1 MDLKPLAFWRS
12 LVQRFL
18 NNPLLQRVVRN
29 AGYLFS
35 AQTFSA
41 AMSFGQGVLAA
52 RLLGVEGAGYV
63 GLITQFS
70 SNINRLTSFRMAEL
84 VVNFIG
90 DFNAKGQER
99 HAAALFKAAALIEIA
114 SSILA
119 YIMILALSPL
129 GARIFAHNPDLAGL
143 FALYG
148 LSVLA
153 NLMSESATGL
163 MQYFDRFRG
172 LAFIMGGQALLT
184 LLLIL
189 GAFIAN
195 AGLQSVVI
203 AYLFGKVVWALSVS
217 TAGMWQARRAWGA
230 GWWRTPLSLLQPR
243 RRELV
248 RFAVSRNINGTLKL
262 VTRDSEALWL
272 GAFSSPLQVGYYKIA
287 KAIMNVV
294 IMPVDPLI
302 STTYRE
308 VALEVANRRWNNV
321 RYLLRSGSLISAAW
335 TLPASLG
342 LLLFGRYVVSIYG
355 PEFLPTSFDS
365 LLILLVGVLAVNI
378 FYWNQSVLLPLGMP
392 EYPTK
397 VQSVGA
403 VLKVVGTIL
412 LVPMMGAVGMAALLS
427 GYFIFVS
434 GTLVWK
440 TYMKLT
446 SLELQTAS
454 SES

>member
-1 MDLKPLAFWRS
+1 MNLNPLAFWQS
-12 LVQRFL
+12 LLRRFL
-18 NNPLLQRVVRN
+18 KNPLLQRVIRN

-52 RLLGVEGAGYV
+52 RLLGVEGAGYI

-84 VVNFIG
+84 VVNFVG
-90 DFNAKGQER
+90 SFQANQKSR
-99 HAAALFKAAALIEIA
+99 HAAAVFKAAALIELTSSLIA
-114 SSILA
+114 YAL
-119 YIMILALSPL
+119 ILALAPL
-129 GARIFAHNPDLAGL
+129 GARIFAHNPELSGL

-153 NLMSESATGL
+153 NLVSESSTGL
-163 MQYFDRFRG
+163 LQFFNRFRT
-172 LAFIMGGQALLT
+172 LAFIMGAQALLT

-189 GAFIAN
+189 AAFLTQG
-195 AGLQSVVI
+195 GLTLVVV
-203 AYLFGKVVWALSVS
+203 AYLVGKVVWALSVS
-217 TAGMWQARRAWGA
+217 TAGIWQARRAWGA
-230 GWWRTPLSLLQPR
+230 GWWRTPLSLLLPR
-243 RRELV
+243 RRELI

-262 VTRDSEALWL
+262 LTRDSEALWL
-272 GAFSSPLQVGYYKIA
+272 GAFASPLQVGYYKIA

-321 RYLLRSGSLISAAW
+321 RYLLRSGSIISAVW
-335 TLPASLG
+335 TVPASIG

-355 PEFLPTSFDS
+355 VEFLPTSFDS
-365 LLILLVGVLAVNI
+365 LVILLVGVLAVNI

-397 VQSVGA
+397 VQSIGA
-403 VLKVVGTIL
+403 VLKVVGTVL
-412 LVPMMGAVGMAALLS
+412 LVPMMGAVGMAVLLS
-427 GYFIFVS
+427 GYFLFVS
-434 GTLVWK
+434 SVLVWR
-440 TYMKLT
+440 TY
-446 SLELQTAS
+446 LELKRLELGIA
-454 SES
+454 

>member
-1 MDLKPLAFWRS
+1 MDSNPLAFWRS
-12 LVQRFL
+12 LFQRFL
-18 NNPLLQRVVRN
+18 KNPLLQRVIRN

-84 VVNFIG
+84 VVNFVG
-90 DFNAKGQER
+90 SFRAKQEDR
-99 HAAALFKAAALIEIA
+99 HAAAVFKAAALIELT
-114 SSILA
+114 SSLLA
-119 YIMILALSPL
+119 YALILVLAPW
-129 GARIFAHNPDLAGL
+129 GARIFAHDPELSGL

-148 LSVLA
+148 FSVLA
-153 NLMSESATGL
+153 NLVSESSTGL
-163 MQYFDRFRG
+163 LQYFNRFRT
-172 LAFIMGGQALLT
+172 LALIMGGQALLT

-189 GAFIAN
+189 GAFIAQGGLRMVVAAYLMGKVLWAMSVSS
-195 AGLQSVVI
+195 AGL
-203 AYLFGKVVWALSVS
+203 
-217 TAGMWQARRAWGA
+217 WQARKAWGA
-230 GWWRTPLSLLQPR
+230 GWWRTPLGLLLPR

-262 VTRDSEALWL
+262 LTRDSEALWL
-272 GAFSSPLQVGYYKIA
+272 GAFTSPLQVGYYKIA

-321 RYLLRSGSLISAAW
+321 RYLLRSGSIISAVW
-335 TLPASLG
+335 TVPASIG

-355 PEFLPTSFDS
+355 VEFLPTSFDS
-365 LLILLVGVLAVNI
+365 LMVLLVGVLAVNI

-397 VQSVGA
+397 VQSIGA
-403 VLKVVGTIL
+403 VLKVIGTIL

-427 GYFIFVS
+427 GYFIFISSV
-434 GTLVWK
+434 LVWR
-440 TYMKLT
+440 TY
-446 SLELQTAS
+446 LELRRL
-454 SES
+454 ELEGI

>member
-1 MDLKPLAFWRS
+1 MDLNPLAFWQS
-12 LVQRFL
+12 LLRRFL
-18 NNPLLQRVVRN
+18 NNPLLQRVIRN

-84 VVNFIG
+84 VVNFVG
-90 DFNAKGQER
+90 DFNAKEQDR

-119 YIMILALSPL
+119 YVMILALSPL
-129 GARIFAHNPDLAGL
+129 GARLFAHNPELGGL

-153 NLMSESATGL
+153 NLMSESSTGL
-163 MQYFDRFRG
+163 LQYFDRFRG

-189 GAFIAN
+189 GAFITN
-195 AGLQSVVI
+195 AGLRSVVL
-203 AYLFGKVVWALSVS
+203 AYLAGKVVWALSVS
-217 TAGMWQARRAWGA
+217 VAGFWQARRAWGP
-230 GWWRTPLSLLQPR
+230 GWWKTPLSLLQPR

-272 GAFSSPLQVGYYKIA
+272 GAFTSPLQVGYYKIA

-294 IMPVDPLI
+294 VMPVDPLI

-308 VALEVANRRWNNV
+308 VALEVANRRWKNV

-342 LLLFGRYVVSIYG
+342 LVIFGRYVVSIYG

-403 VLKVVGTIL
+403 VLKIAGTIL

-434 GTLVWK
+434 ATLVWK
-440 TYMKLT
+440 TYSKLN
-446 SLELQTAS
+446 SMEMQTVS
-454 SES
+454 SEG

>member
-1 MDLKPLAFWRS
+1 MDLNPLAFWRS
-12 LVQRFL
+12 LIRRFL

-52 RLLGVEGAGYV
+52 RLLGVAGAGYV
-63 GLITQFS
+63 GLSTQFS

-84 VVNFIG
+84 VVNFVG
-90 DFNAKGQER
+90 DFNAKQQER
-99 HAAALFKAAALIEIA
+99 HAAALFKAAALIEIT
-114 SSILA
+114 SSIIA

-129 GARIFAHNPDLAGL
+129 GARIFAHNPELSGL

-148 LSVLA
+148 FSVLA
-153 NLMSESATGL
+153 NLMSESSTGL
-163 MQYFDRFRG
+163 LQYFDRFRS

-195 AGLQSVVI
+195 AGLQSVVL
-203 AYLFGKVVWALSVS
+203 AYLFGKVLWAVSVS
-217 TAGMWQARRAWGA
+217 MAGIWQARRAWGP

-308 VALEVANRRWNNV
+308 VAVEVANRRWKNV

-365 LLILLVGVLAVNI
+365 LLILLIGVLAVNI

-403 VLKVVGTIL
+403 VLKIAGTIL

-427 GYFIFVS
+427 GYFIFIS

-440 TYMKLT
+440 TCTKLN
-446 SLELQTAS
+446 SMELQTAS
-454 SES
+454 SEG